1 MTLSSHA
8 LRSVQVF
15 LRGSHTLFS
24 SQIMLVQDVYMRV
37 FGCSHLKLVSKVVSP
52 RCLTYMSHQN
62 LSEGG
67 VKKQPKWLAQ
77 VFNLQIFFVLHELHL
92 NPTSHMFS
100 VSFL

>member
-8 LRSVQVF
+8 LPSVQAF
-15 LRGSHTLFS
+15 LRGSQTLFGS
-24 SQIMLVQDVYMRV
+24 HICQFKLFNREV
-37 FGCSHLKLVSKVVSP
+37 FGCSHLKLVSKAVSP

-62 LSEGG
+62 LSEDG
-67 VKKQPKWLAQ
+67 VKSSQNGWHRCLTYK
-77 VFNLQIFFVLHELHL
+77 FFVPHELHL